1 MIARRLVL
9 AATLSLAACA
19 APSSEPRSPSSTS
32 SPATPSKESIAA
44 PPPPVP
50 ASGGA
55 MPGTAA
61 GTSATDATPP
71 TSTGAAP
78 TGTGG
83 EAKPTV
89 PQPPT
94 APPPYPT
101 PTPTPVDDV
110 PHAQA
115 KFEESAQLF
124 TNAGTDCS
132 KMCKALAS
140 MERAAGHLCDL
151 VKDGVATDKKKCT
164 DAKARLDHARDRV
177 MSTCGGCD

>member
-9 AATLSLAACA
+9 AATLALAACA
-19 APSSEPRSPSSTS
+19 APASEPRSPSTTST
-32 SPATPSKESIAA
+32 PAPAKESVASPPA
-44 PPPPVP
+44 PPSGGMP
-50 ASGGA
+50 ASAGGSTTSD
-55 MPGTAA
+55 TA
-61 GTSATDATPP
+61 PP
-71 TSTGAAP
+71 TTTGASP
-78 TGTGG
+78 TGG
-83 EAKPTV
+83 EAKPGTMAPSPPTV
-89 PQPPT
+89 PPPV
-94 APPPYPT
+94 PT
-101 PTPTPVDDV
+101 PTPFDDV

-151 VKDGVATDKKKCT
+151 VKDGVATDKKKCS